1 MAYSIR
7 KYQLKDGAR
16 FEVRYRKPDG
26 ASTSKRGFKRKMDA
40 DTWAAANITTAQAL
54 GGFIDPQAGNA
65 TVGELWEPWIAKKH
79 VALAESSVK
88 VLEDAWRAH
97 VGPKWG
103 ARAVSSIKRSEV
115 QDWVARMGDGSANR
129 DGKPRGAVTVIRACD
144 LLAGILDDAVMDKRI
159 NVNPARQGIVKPRR
173 TRKRH
178 VYLTA
183 RQLVALA
190 GECRWRRD
198 IVLTLGMTGMR
209 WGELVG
215 LVVGDVDL
223 ARHRIMVARNV
234 TDIEGRMV
242 VGDTKGHERRSIVYP
257 TLLDDVMRSHC
268 DGRNVDAVLFESPDR
283 PGEWLRNTST
293 ASADDGWL
301 GSARTR
307 AGIVEHMTV
316 HDLRHTAASLMV
328 QSGANVKTVQR
339 QLGHKSAAMTLDVYA
354 DLFDTDLDELS
365 EAMSD
370 LMARENVGKMWA
382 ERRSMA
388 A

>member
-1 MAYSIR
+1 M
-7 KYQLKDGAR
+7 
-16 FEVRYRKPDG
+16 
-26 ASTSKRGFKRKMDA
+26 
-40 DTWAAANITTAQAL
+40 
-54 GGFIDPQAGNA
+54 
-65 TVGELWEPWIAKKH
+65 
-79 VALAESSVK
+79 
-88 VLEDAWRAH
+88 
-97 VGPKWG
+97 
-103 ARAVSSIKRSEV
+103 
-115 QDWVARMGDGSANR
+115 
-129 DGKPRGAVTVIRACD
+129 
-144 LLAGILDDAVMDKRI
+144 
-159 NVNPARQGIVKPRR
+159 
-173 TRKRH
+173 
-178 VYLTA
+178 
-183 RQLVALA
+183 
-190 GECRWRRD
+190 
-198 IVLTLGMTGMR
+198 LTLGMTGMR